1 MQIKISEKARQH
13 IAKKIAFYG
22 KKNRV
27 PRIVIAERSC
37 SGAVFRLHFE
47 ALRDCDIELQTDG
60 ITIYGSKDLLDEFGG
75 FELDLEQFFFTS
87 RLQIAPIH
95 QTFRCNCEAKCP
107 NSQKQAQ
114 NR

>member
-60 ITIYGSKDLLDEFGG
+60 ITIYGSKDLLDEIWGVRAG
-75 FELDLEQFFFTS
+75 S
-87 RLQIAPIH
+87 RAILLCLQAPDSPY
-95 QTFRCNCEAKCP
+95 TPDF
-107 NSQKQAQ
+107 SL
-114 NR
+114 